1 MPSEWYSLASGC
13 YPEPRC
19 RRQLSAPPPPPAAR
33 REAIVSA
40 VLPFLVKHGTS
51 VTSRDRAAAGVAEG
65 TIFKAFQDKDDLYA
79 AVMARAIDPE
89 PVERRIKAL
98 EPDVPFEERLVTAA
112 VFMQRRLLDI
122 WSLFGSIGASVV
134 PPDQRRMPDSRG
146 AHRAVRRRLP
156 PRSHAARLAARQF
169 RSLVLAL
176 SHPILNDPA
185 PPAEEIVEMFL
196 HGVAA
201 HR

>member
-1 MPSEWYSLASGC
+1 MSLTAKRAT
-13 YPEPRC
+13 P
-19 RRQLSAPPPPPAAR
+19 LPPAAR

-40 VLPFLVKHGTS
+40 VLPFLVQQGTA
-51 VTSRDRAAAGVAEG
+51 VTSRDLARAAGVAEG

-89 PVERRIKAL
+89 PVERRIEEL
-98 EPDVPFEERLVTAA
+98 DPDVPFEERLVIAA

-122 WSLFGSIGASVV
+122 WSLFGSIGASVI
-134 PPDQRRMPDSRG
+134 PPDQRRMPDSTALTALFAG
-146 AHRAVRRRLP
+146 DSHLVRIP
-156 PRSHAARLAARQF
+156 PAIAARQF

-185 PPAEEIVEMFL
+185 PPADEIVELFL

-201 HR
+201 HP

>member
-1 MPSEWYSLASGC
+1 MSTTAK
-13 YPEPRC
+13 RA
-19 RRQLSAPPPPPAAR
+19 APLPPAAR

-40 VLPFLVKHGTS
+40 VLPFVVEHGTA
-51 VTSRDRAAAGVAEG
+51 VTSRGLARAAGVAEG
-65 TIFKAFQDKDDLYA
+65 TIFKAFRDKDDLFA

-89 PVERRIKAL
+89 PVERRIEEL
-98 EPDVPFEERLVTAA
+98 DPDVPFEERLVTAA
-112 VFMQRRLLDI
+112 MFMQRRLLDI

-134 PPDQRRMPDSRG
+134 PPEQRRMPDSPALTALFAG
-146 AHRAVRRRLP
+146 DSHLVRVP
-156 PRSHAARLAARQF
+156 PATAARQF

-185 PPAEEIVEMFL
+185 PPAGEIVELFL

-201 HR
+201 HP